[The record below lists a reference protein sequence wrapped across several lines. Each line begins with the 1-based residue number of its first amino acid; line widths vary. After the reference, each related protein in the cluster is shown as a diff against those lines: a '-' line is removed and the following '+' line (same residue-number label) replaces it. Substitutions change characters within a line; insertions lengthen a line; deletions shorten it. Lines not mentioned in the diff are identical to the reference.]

1 MINESCT
8 PRDAKG
14 ILIDVIK
21 KMKELNGNRLEDIII
36 PLSIKDSWHNVVIGA
51 STLTTYINSP
61 PNEIFLQY
69 TGLKHSLLSNMSDVL
84 INELIYTIVIH
95 YEHILVAYSGE
106 VDQLLYHD
114 GFNYDAFIDYT
125 ESIYDMDIIQEI
137 VDALNA
143 KSGSRDYDVD
153 AMIDN
158 VTKCLITG

>member
-8 PRDAKG
+8 PCDTKG

-36 PLSIKDSWHNVVIGA
+36 PLSIKDSWHNIVIGA
-51 STLTTYINSP
+51 STLTTYVNSS

-69 TGLKHSLLSNMSDVL
+69 TGLKHSLLSNMSDML

-95 YEHILVAYSGE
+95 YEHILVAHSGE

-125 ESIYDMDIIQEI
+125 ESIYDMDIVQEI

-158 VTKCLITG
+158 ATKYIITG